1 MQILD
6 GVKLAREI
14 KEEIKQDVETAI
26 RKGQRKPHL
35 AAVLVGSDGASQT
48 YVNNKIKDCEQVGFK
63 SSLIKLPNTV
73 SQTELLETIEK
84 LNHQKDLDGFIV
96 QLPLPKQIDQE
107 KVIEAINPKRDVDG
121 FHPENFGK
129 MALDMSTFLPATPF
143 GILEMLD
150 RYEIPTKGKHAVII
164 GRSRIVGRP
173 MSILM
178 GRKDFPGNSTVTL
191 THSNTENLEE
201 FTKQADIV
209 ITALGVPNFLKAHM
223 IKEGAVVI
231 DVGITRVDDDS
242 ERGYQLVGDVDFEG
256 VKEKA
261 SWITPVPGGVGP
273 MTRAMLLKN
282 TLLAYKNNMK

>member
-14 KEEIKQDVETAI
+14 KEEIKQDVEAAV
-26 RKGQRKPHL
+26 KNGQRKPHL

-84 LNHQKDLDGFIV
+84 LNTQKDLDGFIV

-173 MSILM
+173 MRD
-178 GRKDFPGNSTVTL
+178 RKSTRLNSSHVAI
-191 THSNTENLEE
+191 SYAV
-201 FTKQADIV
+201 FC
-209 ITALGVPNFLKAHM
+209 LKKTNRF
-223 IKEGAVVI
+223 I
-231 DVGITRVDDDS
+231 R
-242 ERGYQLVGDVDFEG
+242 
-256 VKEKA
+256 
-261 SWITPVPGGVGP
+261 
-273 MTRAMLLKN
+273 LL
-282 TLLAYKNNMK
+282 